1 MKKDSL
7 HMESKI
13 EESLRS
19 LDNMSGTKA
28 PDFFY
33 TRLQARMEAEI
44 LEKPTRFFWIGNLK
58 MSMAVLVLV
67 FVMNVLSV
75 LMINFSSGSA
85 QPDGFNTL
93 SEEYFS
99 PTDNYNYLSEQE

>member
-1 MKKDSL
+1 
-7 HMESKI
+7 MESKI
-13 EESLRS
+13 ENSLNS
-19 LDNMSGTKA
+19 LDNISRTKA

-33 TRLQARMEAEI
+33 TRLQARLEAEM
-44 LEKPTRFFWIGNLK
+44 LGKTTGFFWIGNLK

-67 FVMNVLSV
+67 FIMNVLSV
-75 LMINFSSGSA
+75 LMIDFTTHSV

-99 PTDNYNYLSEQE
+99 PTDNYNYLRDQE